1 MSAEL
6 TPREAELL
14 AEVRA
19 MGFDVGEWFR
29 PMDVGGRNG
38 SDHSYVLGRLVAKG
52 YLEAR
57 YRTGPGGKW
66 ARGSKK
72 YRLPCALVD
81 QPAG

>member
-1 MSAEL
+1 MSATL
-6 TPREAELL
+6 SPREAELL
-14 AEVRA
+14 AEVKV

-72 YRLPCALVD
+72 YRLPCQLTN
-81 QPAG
+81 